1 MAAKL
6 GARKPWYQSRARM
19 LAEVG
24 PFEITKVIPAQECYI
39 DKPTLQAYNMGVFT
53 GTFKT
58 EDDKVW
64 SVTILP
70 EEIRQIQ
77 VHADAMAIYTK
88 VGLESYFSLP
98 AWGMD
103 VQKAHQ
109 LLSTL

>member
-1 MAAKL
+1 MAAKS

-24 PFEITKVIPAQECYI
+24 PYEITKIVPTQECYI
-39 DKPTLQAYNMGVFT
+39 DKPTLQSYNIGVFT

-58 EDDKVW
+58 EDEKVW

-77 VHADAMAIYTK
+77 VHTDAMAIYTK

-103 VQKAHQ
+103 VQKAH
-109 LLSTL
+109 